1 MSDEA
6 NTQGEKHPSLENKVV
21 IMNGF
26 DYEEITRIMRAV
38 KALFDNPRDLIFA
51 KTTDSSLEMKLSELI
66 IDMSEDHEYLK
77 NNPPNMN
84 SRRGA
89 GAGETEDTGSGSG
102 GNGETD
108 DTGSGSG
115 GTDT

>member
-1 MSDEA
+1 MSEQSKSRD
-6 NTQGEKHPSLENKVV
+6 EKHPSLENKVV

-26 DYEEITRIMRAV
+26 SYEEITRIMRAV

-51 KTTDSSLEMKLSELI
+51 KTTDSSLEMKLSDLI

-77 NNPPNMN
+77 NNPPNVN
-84 SRRGA
+84 SRGGA
-89 GAGETEDTGSGSG
+89 

-115 GTDT
+115 GTDA